1 MLAFGFWEIS
11 QSNQRKK
18 SLVFWFSLLCSLIF
32 QTAKKV
38 GESGSAIAR
47 MHLSSLDVNLPSCCL
62 TARQAPLLLESAGHL
77 CLCQGH
83 CRASS
88 LDQRLS
94 FSTISLMA
102 AESLVSFSAGAGSL
116 IECAETDYVLPER
129 KIFVA

>member
-1 MLAFGFWEIS
+1 MLAFGFWEVS

-18 SLVFWFSLLCSLIF
+18 SLVFWFSLLDSLMF

-38 GESGSAIAR
+38 GEPGSAIPR

-62 TARQAPLLLESAGHL
+62 TAWQAPLLLEPAEHL
-77 CLCQGH
+77 CHCQGH

-94 FSTISLMA
+94 FSTVSLMA
-102 AESLVSFSAGAGSL
+102 AGSLVSFSVGAGSF
-116 IECAETDYVLPER
+116 IECAETDYVLLER
-129 KIFVA
+129 KRFVA